1 MDRGYEGLGRGGR
14 RQPSQIATMS
24 ASVPLRPPA
33 AVRVRPRLKFTSEVL
48 RVDSWLGFHHSQGH
62 GLPRRRLG
70 LPTIRQRQG
79 GAGQR
84 RRRRHASGGPAAD
97 GWLGSAAAGRG
108 FCHPQCSLCP
118 QPLRTWTP
126 DVMSAAGHAHAP
138 HAGESR
144 HHPSGRAAAS
154 RLGECAVADADSV
167 PRIPRKRGVVP
178 LTLACARA
186 SWRRLPLPGQGGG

>member
-1 MDRGYEGLGRGGR
+1 MDRGHEGLGRGGR
-14 RQPSQIATMS
+14 RQPSQIATVS
-24 ASVPLRPPA
+24 ASVPLRAPA

-84 RRRRHASGGPAAD
+84 RRRRHASGGPPGPAAD

-126 DVMSAAGHAHAP
+126 DVMSAAAKA
-138 HAGESR
+138 R
-144 HHPSGRAAAS
+144 CRLRTAA
-154 RLGECAVADADSV
+154 
-167 PRIPRKRGVVP
+167 
-178 LTLACARA
+178 
-186 SWRRLPLPGQGGG
+186 RRPLPRSAACSALAGSESA